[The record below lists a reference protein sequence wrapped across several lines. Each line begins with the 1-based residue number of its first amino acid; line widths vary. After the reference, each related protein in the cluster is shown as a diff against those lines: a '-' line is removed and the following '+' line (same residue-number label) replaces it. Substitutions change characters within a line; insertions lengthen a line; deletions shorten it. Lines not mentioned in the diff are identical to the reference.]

1 MHGDVGACRGDVMAP
16 DGATGKDGEDDGRG
30 PAKRKLAGAAVGDG
44 AAGAKT
50 IRALAA
56 VPSNQRA
63 SDSHDD
69 TRLGDVQGIERPACR
84 A

>member
-1 MHGDVGACRGDVMAP
+1 MHGDVGACRRDVMAP

-30 PAKRKLAGAAVGDG
+30 SAKRKLAAAAVGDG
-44 AAGAKT
+44 AAGAIT

-56 VPSNQRA
+56 VPSNQSA